1 MTEDEMPTAPPLL
14 YVECDLPEGVTLA
27 EWRAR
32 DRRPGAEPRRPAGRA
47 GRARAKV
54 ARFARRRGSAA

>member
-1 MTEDEMPTAPPLL
+1 MTVDEMPAAPPLL

-32 DRRPGAEPRRPAGRA
+32 DRRPGAVAPRPAGRA
-47 GRARAKV
+47 GRARAKL
-54 ARFARRRGSAA
+54 ARLARRRGSAA

>member
-1 MTEDEMPTAPPLL
+1 MTQPPPLV

-32 DRRPGAEPRRPAGRA
+32 GRRRDDGPAPRRGRA
-47 GRARAKV
+47 GRARAKL
-54 ARFARRRGSAA
+54 ARLARRRGA